1 VRNTVY
7 NTAKIAMLYNSICNN
22 NLKIMAIKE
31 TFNAGVDIQHDALQ
45 ILECLGFDIDKKGT
59 KFLAELVDNV
69 YHERYGS
76 YNDDFY
82 NFDITSN
89 PHFIDIAE
97 HHGYDVKT
105 VRRLINSSI
114 RDISV
119 SNGSYTSLVLNI
131 AENLINVYSQ
141 NKNIIAGRKVYQR

>member
-1 VRNTVY
+1 MRELVY

-22 NLKIMAIKE
+22 NLEIMARQE
-31 TFNAGVDIQHDALQ
+31 TFNAGVNIQYEALQ

-59 KFLAELVDNV
+59 KFLAELIDNV

-82 NFDITSN
+82 NFDITNN
-89 PHFIDIAE
+89 PHFINIAE
-97 HHGYDVKT
+97 HHGCDVKT
-105 VRRLINSSI
+105 VRRSINSSI
-114 RDISV
+114 RDISL

-141 NKNIIAGRKVYQR
+141 NKNIVACKKIYQR